1 MPRPKSD
8 EPLTKITLDLY
19 TRDVQRLKDLH
30 GYGYSTVVRR
40 LVRAHL
46 RAVDE
51 KIKDHDN
58 KMKEYD
64 DAP

>member
-46 RAVDE
+46 RAVDAAAT
-51 KIKDHDN
+51 KITEN
-58 KMKEYD
+58 D
-64 DAP
+64 DDGN